1 MRDSH
6 MSLKLKTDPFL
17 PTMLGKSYDYSRL
30 EAGVRQCQISAKT
43 SV

>member
-1 MRDSH
+1 MRDPH

-17 PTMLGKSYDYSRL
+17 LTMLGKSYDYSQP
-30 EAGVRQCQISAKT
+30 ETGVRQCQIFAKI